1 MNWLSARKARSI
13 DYGTPKYPTA
23 FHEPGPKLEYNP
35 AHGTRARRQTRAL
48 RILEPHSKGRMG
60 VVVSCSGRQA
70 RWDIATKVLR
80 DGLAETKGRLARFK
94 REAKVLALLN
104 HPGIAAIRGPPPKTL
119 RAPPYAIR
127 RNLRRIMLRH
137 D

>member
-1 MNWLSARKARSI
+1 
-13 DYGTPKYPTA
+13 
-23 FHEPGPKLEYNP
+23 
-35 AHGTRARRQTRAL
+35 
-48 RILEPHSKGRMG
+48 MG

-137 D
+137 DWRERIGTSPYRNHCRTKLVRGARATAPNRQL